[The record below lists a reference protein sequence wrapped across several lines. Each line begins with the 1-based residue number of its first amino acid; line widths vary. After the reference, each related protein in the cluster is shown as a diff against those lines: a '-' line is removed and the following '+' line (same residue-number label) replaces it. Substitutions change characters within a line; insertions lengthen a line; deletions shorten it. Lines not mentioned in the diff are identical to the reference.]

1 MKKQEKISVIAVVG
15 PTASG
20 KTELGVNLAHRY
32 NGEVISADS
41 MQIYRGMDIAT
52 AKPTYEEMQG
62 IPHHLIGFLEPDS
75 EFNVASY
82 TELAHQKIREISQ
95 RRNIPIVV
103 GGTGLYISSLLENVK
118 FAPTPH
124 DEELRKELEKYADEN
139 GVEALHMRLQKFDP
153 KAAMEIHPNNK
164 VRVIRAIEVCMLS
177 NKTFSELKEESRV
190 IPSPYNSCIIGLTYE
205 DRSLLYEKIN
215 LRTEKMIKRGLIDEA
230 YEIWKSTE
238 TRTAGNAIGYKELIP
253 YFEKKDSLESCIEKI
268 KQETRRY
275 AKRQLTWFRK
285 NKSILWITIDSF
297 HNKEDF
303 FEKCYKIIAK
313 SEIL

>member
-20 KTELGVNLAHRY
+20 KTELGVNLAQHY
-32 NGEVISADS
+32 NGEVVSADS

-52 AKPTYEEMQG
+52 AKPTFEEMQG
-62 IPHHLIGFLEPDS
+62 IPHHLIGFLESDT

-82 TELAHQKIREISQ
+82 TELAHQKIREIS
-95 RRNIPIVV
+95 RRGNVPIVV

-124 DEELRKELEKYADEN
+124 DEKLRKELEKYADEN
-139 GVEALHMRLQKFDP
+139 GTEALHMRLQKLDP

-177 NKTFSELKEESRV
+177 DKTFSELKEESRA
-190 IPSPYNSCIIGLTYE
+190 IPTPYNSCIIGLTYE
-205 DRSLLYEKIN
+205 DRFLLYEKIN
-215 LRTEKMIKRGLIDEA
+215 LRTEKMIERGLVDEA
-230 YEIWKSTE
+230 YEIWKSTK

-253 YFEKKDSLESCIEKI
+253 YFEKKETLESCIEKI

-297 HNKEDF
+297 HNKKDF